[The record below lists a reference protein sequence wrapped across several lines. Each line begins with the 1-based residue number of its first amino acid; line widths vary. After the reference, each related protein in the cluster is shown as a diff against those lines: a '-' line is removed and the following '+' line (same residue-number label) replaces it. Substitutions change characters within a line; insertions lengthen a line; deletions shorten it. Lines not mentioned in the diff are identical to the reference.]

1 MRSRTITPGV
11 YLLTAV
17 CGLIDAASFLALGG
31 VFAEI
36 MTGNIMF
43 LAFQIGQGGG
53 WDVVPRF
60 LVPLAAFSIGA
71 VGCGFLL
78 MNPRFGERRRHAFV
92 VVAVL
97 VAIAT
102 LLALV
107 WMPAPEGSEAM
118 IIVAILAFAMGMQN
132 AAVLYHAVPDVATN
146 VMTLTLV
153 RLLSNWSV
161 VGGNNQRW
169 QFRITSLSV
178 FFVAALMGAA
188 LVRISAGAA
197 LVVALAVYLVAL
209 PFLILGRSPADR
221 ATA

>member
-53 WDVVPRF
+53 WEVVPRF
-60 LVPLAAFSIGA
+60 LVPLAAFSTGA

-178 FFVAALMGAA
+178 FFVAALIGAA

-197 LVVALAVYLVAL
+197 LVVALAFYLVAL

-221 ATA
+221 AAA